1 MCSGERSLLKNL
13 EKKRGSGK
21 WGGMKEVEGG
31 QRSGNTLQT

>member
-1 MCSGERSLLKNL
+1 MCSRERSLLKSS
-13 EKKRGSGK
+13 EKKRGSEK